1 MRSVLKNKVLVSII
15 AILLVANIALL
26 LFLISGMRKPDTEH
40 SPDSRPGHSTIPFLQ
55 DKIGFNDQ
63 QINQFNQ
70 LKEQHRLR
78 INPLFEDLR
87 VTKDRYFTLVKD
99 SPSKAYTDSLAAVI
113 GEKQKN
119 LDIQLLVTVR
129 EIRSLCNPEQLV
141 KFDSLLPKIAY
152 KMVGHIRRSNPSA
165 DSLKRAH

>member
-26 LFLISGMRKPDTEH
+26 LFLISGMRKPDREN
-40 SPDSRPGHSTIPFLQ
+40 PPNSRPGHSTIPFLQ
-55 DKIGFNDQ
+55 DKIGFSEQ

-70 LKEQHRLR
+70 LKEEHRQK

-87 VTKDRYFTLVKD
+87 ITKDKYFSLVKD
-99 SPSKAYTDSLAAVI
+99 SHPKAYTDSLAAVI

-119 LDIQLLVTVR
+119 LDIQLFMTVR
-129 EIRSLCNPEQLV
+129 DIRGLCTAEQQV

-152 KMVGHIRRSNPSA
+152 KMVGHIRRSNPKE
-165 DSLKRAH
+165 DGPKQAH

>member
-26 LFLISGMRKPDTEH
+26 LFLIVGMKKPDPVAPSKPQH
-40 SPDSRPGHSTIPFLQ
+40 ATIPFLQ

-63 QINQFNQ
+63 QISEFNK
-70 LKEQHRLR
+70 LKELHRVK

-87 VTKDRYFTLVKD
+87 VSKDQYFSLVKD
-99 SPSKAYTDSLAAVI
+99 SRSKAYTDSLAALI
-113 GEKQKN
+113 GEKQRD
-119 LDIQLLVTVR
+119 LDIQLFITVR
-129 EIRSLCNPEQLV
+129 DIRNLCTPEQQV

-152 KMVGHIRRSNPSA
+152 KMVGHIRRTNPPEDGS
-165 DSLKRAH
+165 KKPH